1 MEPRTQLPG
10 RTGENRGLLHLNF
23 IQEDQVKNCVRDE
36 LVEGTAYGILTAGL
50 AYLIVH
56 FMGFNPRTLPLLLY
70 IYVVSAVIINMKAEI
85 EQLSLPYLRRLVVV
99 AEGEEMKLK
108 RILTGEEY
116 RVNGDVEKL

>member
-1 MEPRTQLPG
+1 
-10 RTGENRGLLHLNF
+10 
-23 IQEDQVKNCVRDE
+23 VKDE
-36 LVEGTAYGILTAGL
+36 LVEGTTYGILTAGL
-50 AYLIVH
+50 AYLVVH
-56 FMGFNPRTLPLLLY
+56 FMGFNPETLPLLLY